1 MGPPKPVPGE
11 SEEETLRKK
20 REYWRVRK
28 KEQRARKAMRDGEMT
43 EKRPSVNWQPI
54 IPNTHH
60 PQQLLEEME
69 TQEQD
74 PDRWCN
80 TSEDSELLLSTSTET
95 DMGYFPDFGQTEPLE
110 DESELLFLHDDVG
123 DNYDGAISD
132 AVWRNRYLMDYD
144 PLNQLL
150 VCMVCG
156 ELQYSH
162 SLEGVRAHIEEA
174 HPDTLSL
181 VPPERRHILEAWD
194 EQVSRR
200 ELFFT
205 SQLQQHSGGMGE
217 DSANLP
223 AEVEVMVDTEDSS
236 YLKNSKSSKT
246 TNRL

>member
-1 MGPPKPVPGE
+1 M
-11 SEEETLRKK
+11 SH
-20 REYWRVRK
+20 
-28 KEQRARKAMRDGEMT
+28 
-43 EKRPSVNWQPI
+43 
-54 IPNTHH
+54 NT
-60 PQQLLEEME
+60 
-69 TQEQD
+69 TI
-74 PDRWCN
+74 
-80 TSEDSELLLSTSTET
+80 
-95 DMGYFPDFGQTEPLE
+95 FPL

-205 SQLQQHSGGMGE
+205 SQLQQHSGGMGGNK
-217 DSANLP
+217 DLLYIRGARVLP
-223 AEVEVMVDTEDSS
+223 GKE
-236 YLKNSKSSKT
+236 
-246 TNRL
+246 RLRSLAMGTFGIEGF